1 VRTCI
6 QWGMA
11 IVVSAAACLAST
23 GASAQDSVSDL
34 KKMVEDLT
42 KRLDEVTKQLE
53 EVETKQEE
61 QDAEQKA
68 AAAAPAAATPAERP
82 KGALDVLWKD
92 GIRLESAEVNE
103 NGVKPFQLRI
113 TGRLQAD
120 AAWTSEDDD
129 LQTVD
134 EAESGFEFRRAR
146 MAIGGQIYE
155 DFEFMTEYDFVEG
168 ESAFKDVY
176 LGAKNIPVV
185 GTLRVGHY
193 KEYGSLDE
201 LTSDNDT
208 LFIERALPNIFA
220 PSRNTGVGV
229 HNAFFEKRMTAG
241 MGVFRDSDDFG
252 LGEGG
257 GNWAFTGRLTG
268 LPYYDEENHRL
279 VHVGMW
285 GSYRNNEL
293 EDFRLRARP
302 EVHLAGRYIDTFDQ
316 IGAVDSV
323 GLFGAE
329 VGTIIGPFSASAEY
343 MLQMLSREDAG
354 ADDATMQGGY
364 IQAGYILT
372 GESREYKTDTGI
384 YGAVKPKKNFQIGEG
399 GGIGAWELALRYS
412 FLDLD
417 DDDIDGGRED
427 NITAGVNW
435 FLNPNMR
442 ISMNYVHAWVDRD
455 EDVIVD
461 EGTDDE
467 ETFPAID
474 GNFDGFVTRFQVTW

>member
-1 VRTCI
+1 MRSYF

-11 IVVSAAACLAST
+11 AFVAAAMILVPV
-23 GASAQDSVSDL
+23 GASAQETVDDL
-34 KKMVEDLT
+34 RKMVEDLT
-42 KRLDEVTKQLE
+42 KRLDEVTKKLE
-53 EVETKQEE
+53 AVEEKQEE
-61 QDAEQKA
+61 Q
-68 AAAAPAAATPAERP
+68 AAAPAPAPAAPAERP
-82 KGALDVLWKD
+82 KGSLDVIWKD
-92 GIRLESAEVNE
+92 GIRLESAEPNE

-129 LQTVD
+129 LETVD
-134 EAESGFEFRRAR
+134 EAESGFELRRAR
-146 MAIGGQIYE
+146 MAVGGTIYE

-176 LGAKNIPVV
+176 LGAKNIPYV
-185 GTLRVGHY
+185 GTLRVGHF

-201 LTSDNDT
+201 ITSDNDT

-220 PSRNTGVGV
+220 PSRNTGVGMQ
-229 HNAFFEKRMTAG
+229 NAFFDKRMTAG
-241 MGVFRDSDDFG
+241 VGVFRDSDDFG
-252 LGEGG
+252 FGEGG

-268 LPYYDEENHRL
+268 LPYYDEENSRL
-279 VHVGMW
+279 VHLGVW

-293 EDFRLRARP
+293 DDFRLRARP
-302 EVHLAGRYIDTFDQ
+302 EIHLAGRYIDTFDQ
-316 IGAVDSV
+316 IGTVDDM

-329 VGTIIGPFSASAEY
+329 VGTILGPFTASGEY
-343 MLQMLSREDAG
+343 IVQMLNRDGS
-354 ADDATMQGGY
+354 DDVTMQGGY

-384 YGAVKPKKNFQIGEG
+384 YGAVKPKKNFQIGDG
-399 GGIGAWELALRYS
+399 GGPGAWELALRYS

-417 DDDIDGGRED
+417 DEDVDGGRED

-435 FLNPNMR
+435 FLNPNIR

-455 EDVIVD
+455 DEVTVENDPDDPDDDDV
-461 EGTDDE
+461 
-467 ETFPAID
+467 FPAID